1 MYQYELFWGAAIAVF
16 AVVEALT
23 AGLVSIWFAVGALAG
38 RIAAFCGGGVWVQGL
53 LFIAVSA
60 VSFIFVRSRAVKS
73 IKGNKEKTDIDR
85 IVGSEVVITE
95 EVDNKKHS
103 GRASINDVEWKVK
116 SSDGEVIGQGETA
129 VVEKIEGVRLI
140 VKK

>member
-1 MYQYELFWGAAIAVF
+1 MYQYELFWGVAIVVF
-16 AVVEALT
+16 SVVEALT
-23 AGLVSIWFAVGALAG
+23 AGLVSIWFAVGALAALIG
-38 RIAAFCGGGVWVQGL
+38 AFCGGGIWVQGL

-73 IKGNKEKTDIDR
+73 IKGSKEKTDIDR

>member
-1 MYQYELFWGAAIAVF
+1 MYQYELFWGVAIVVF

-23 AGLVSIWFAVGALAG
+23 AGLVSIWFAVGALAALIG
-38 RIAAFCGGGVWVQGL
+38 AFCGGGIWVQGL

-60 VSFIFVRSRAVKS
+60 ASFIFVRSRAVKS
-73 IKGNKEKTDIDR
+73 IKGSKEKTDIDR

>member
-1 MYQYELFWGAAIAVF
+1 MYQYELFWGVAIVVF

-23 AGLVSIWFAVGALAG
+23 AGLVSIWFAVGAFAG
-38 RIAAFCGGGVWVQGL
+38 LVAAFCGGGVWVQGL

-140 VKK
+140 FKK

>member
-1 MYQYELFWGAAIAVF
+1 MYQYELFWGVAIVVF

-23 AGLVSIWFAVGALAG
+23 AGLVSIWFAVGAFAG
-38 RIAAFCGGGVWVQGL
+38 LVAAFCGGGVWVQGL

>member
-1 MYQYELFWGAAIAVF
+1 MYQYEFFWGAAIAVF

-23 AGLVSIWFAVGALAG
+23 AGLVSIWFAVGAIAG
-38 RIAAFCGGGVWVQGL
+38 LIAAFCGGGVWLQGL

-60 VSFIFVRSRAVKS
+60 LSFIFVRSRAVKS
-73 IKGNKEKTDIDR
+73 IKGSREKTDLDR
-85 IVGSEVVITE
+85 IVGREVVITE

-129 VVEKIEGVRLI
+129 VVEKIEGVRLV

>member
-1 MYQYELFWGAAIAVF
+1 MYQYELFWGVAIVVF
-16 AVVEALT
+16 SVVEALT
-23 AGLVSIWFAVGALAG
+23 AGLVSIWFAVGALAALIG
-38 RIAAFCGGGVWVQGL
+38 AFCGGGIWVQGL

-60 VSFIFVRSRAVKS
+60 ASFIFVRSRAVKS
-73 IKGNKEKTDIDR
+73 IKGSKEKTDIDR

>member
-1 MYQYELFWGAAIAVF
+1 MYQYELFWGVAIVVF

-23 AGLVSIWFAVGALAG
+23 AGLVSIWFAVGALAALIG
-38 RIAAFCGGGVWVQGL
+38 AFCGGGIWVQGL

-60 VSFIFVRSRAVKS
+60 ASFIFVRSRAVKS
-73 IKGNKEKTDIDR
+73 IKGRKEKTDIDR